1 MRLGHKEQQIMDFLH
16 QHVFDPVLQAPQAS
30 EKLKQGIRLTI
41 TRMSQRDA
49 TGMVSYYWAA
59 MHGTDR
65 SIPFADLMRAEG
77 FTRFEEVIEDF
88 RVRFDDR
95 FLRS

>member
-1 MRLGHKEQQIMDFLH
+1 MVPGSKVKEVMDFLH
-16 QHVFDPVLQAPQAS
+16 RHVFDPILASPQAS
-30 EKLKQGIRLTI
+30 ESLKRGIRLTI

-49 TGMVSYYWAA
+49 EGMISYYWSA

-65 SIPFADLMRAEG
+65 SIDFAAKMRGEG
-77 FTRFEEVIEDF
+77 FTRFEEVIDEF

>member
-1 MRLGHKEQQIMDFLH
+1 MSGGTKESQVMAFLH
-16 QHVFDPVLQAPQAS
+16 DHVFDPVLQSSTAS

-41 TRMSQRDA
+41 IRMNQRDA
-49 TGMVSYYWAA
+49 RGMVSYYWAA

-88 RVRFDDR
+88 RVQFDDH